1 LTAHSSLTLDSVN
14 VTFHITAQPNNIV
27 VKDFDF
33 GTCVARRRVS

>member
-1 LTAHSSLTLDSVN
+1 

-33 GTCVARRRVS
+33 GTCVLPEE